1 MNKIYSNE
9 EYMNQGFTR
18 EEVEKVRRSDELF
31 NNWDN
36 LTEEEKEEYYALV
49 EELRL

>member
-9 EYMNQGFTR
+9 EYMSQGFTR
-18 EEVEKVRRSDELF
+18 EEVAKVRRSDELF